1 MSAVDLSRLQFAL
14 TALYH
19 FLFVPLTLG
28 LVMILAMMESVYVV
42 TGKEIWKQMTK
53 FWGILFAINFAM
65 GVATGITMEF
75 QFGMNWAYYAHY
87 VGDIFGV
94 PLAIEG
100 MTAFFLEATFVGIFF
115 FGWDRLSPKKHLLVT
130 WLLAFATSIS
140 AFWILVANGW
150 MQHPVGSSFNMD
162 TMRMELT
169 SLYEILLNPVAQAK
183 FVHTV
188 NSGYVMGCVFV
199 MAISSYYLL
208 NKRHIEFAQKSM
220 RVAALF
226 GLLSTILTII
236 LGDESGYVAA
246 HSQKMKLAAIEAMW
260 ETEPAPAG
268 LTVIGLPDLYA
279 KDNKYAIHIPYVL
292 GIIATRSLNTQVP
305 GIKDL
310 IKESEGR
317 IRKGIIAYKALEEY
331 RANPGPGKALDTF
344 KVYQEHLGYGL
355 LLKRH
360 VSDPS
365 QATEA
370 DVLKAAE
377 DTMPNVP
384 LVFFCFRLM
393 AGCGLFF
400 LAFFVLS
407 VFFSLQGTIAKRE
420 WLLKASLFSLPLPW
434 IATSSGWII
443 AECGR
448 QPWAIEGVLP
458 TFYGASSL
466 APSSVWISLI
476 GFIVLYSFLAVVDFF
491 LMLKYARLGPDA
503 ALSPRH

>member
-1 MSAVDLSRLQFAL
+1 
-14 TALYH
+14 
-19 FLFVPLTLG
+19 
-28 LVMILAMMESVYVV
+28 
-42 TGKEIWKQMTK
+42 
-53 FWGILFAINFAM
+53 
-65 GVATGITMEF
+65 
-75 QFGMNWAYYAHY
+75 
-87 VGDIFGV
+87 
-94 PLAIEG
+94 
-100 MTAFFLEATFVGIFF
+100 
-115 FGWDRLSPKKHLLVT
+115 
-130 WLLAFATSIS
+130 
-140 AFWILVANGW
+140 
-150 MQHPVGSSFNMD
+150 
-162 TMRMELT
+162 
-169 SLYEILLNPVAQAK
+169 
-183 FVHTV
+183 
-188 NSGYVMGCVFV
+188 
-199 MAISSYYLL
+199 
-208 NKRHIEFAQKSM
+208 
-220 RVAALF
+220 
-226 GLLSTILTII
+226 
-236 LGDESGYVAA
+236 
-246 HSQKMKLAAIEAMW
+246 
-260 ETEPAPAG
+260 
-268 LTVIGLPDLYA
+268 
-279 KDNKYAIHIPYVL
+279 
-292 GIIATRSLNTQVP
+292 
-305 GIKDL
+305 
-310 IKESEGR
+310 
-317 IRKGIIAYKALEEY
+317 
-331 RANPGPGKALDTF
+331 
-344 KVYQEHLGYGL
+344 EHLGYGL
-355 LLKRH
+355 LLKRR
-360 VSDPS
+360 VSDPA